1 MEDKIKIFER
11 ESDILNML
19 KDMLYEKEAH
29 NDSEESINKL
39 KLEIAQQKELI
50 ENILRNRDR
59 LNILRNRDHLNIL
72 RNRDHVDEE
81 KIKEFI
87 KSLEEKY

>member
-1 MEDKIKIFER
+1 MEDKIKILER
-11 ESDILNML
+11 ERDLLNIL
-19 KDMLYEKEAH
+19 KDMLYEKEAY

-39 KLEIAQQKELI
+39 KLEIAKQK
-50 ENILRNRDR
+50 NI
-59 LNILRNRDHLNIL
+59 ILDML

>member
-11 ESDILNML
+11 ERDILNML
-19 KDMLYEKEAH
+19 KDMLYEKEAY

-50 ENILRNRDR
+50 V
-59 LNILRNRDHLNIL
+59 NIL